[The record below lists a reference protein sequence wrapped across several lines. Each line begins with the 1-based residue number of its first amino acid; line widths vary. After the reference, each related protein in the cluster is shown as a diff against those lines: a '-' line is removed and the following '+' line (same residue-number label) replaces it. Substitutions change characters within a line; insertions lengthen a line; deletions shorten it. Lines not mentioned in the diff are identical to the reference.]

1 MNRIYTWGMNTD
13 VFFTSRLKKNKKT
26 GTSKHKPN

>member
-1 MNRIYTWGMNTD
+1 MNTD
-13 VFFTSRLKKNKKT
+13 VFFPSRLKKNKKT